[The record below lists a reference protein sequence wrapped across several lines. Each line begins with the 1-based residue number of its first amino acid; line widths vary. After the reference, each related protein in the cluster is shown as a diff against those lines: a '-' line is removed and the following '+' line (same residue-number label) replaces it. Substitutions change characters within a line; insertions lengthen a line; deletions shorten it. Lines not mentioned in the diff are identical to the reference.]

1 MSSIDLAA
9 CRGPFRRGPPGPEGP
24 LAAAS
29 TASLGPPLMLPR
41 LIIAAFVV
49 VLVGFG
55 VFLATWD
62 MPPPSATVERTLSND
77 RLRP

>member
-1 MSSIDLAA
+1 MGLI
-9 CRGPFRRGPPGPEGP
+9 
-24 LAAAS
+24 
-29 TASLGPPLMLPR
+29 PR
-41 LIIAAFVV
+41 IIIAGFVI

-62 MPPPSATVERTLSND
+62 

>member
-1 MSSIDLAA
+1 MGL
-9 CRGPFRRGPPGPEGP
+9 
-24 LAAAS
+24 
-29 TASLGPPLMLPR
+29 LPR
-41 LIIAAFVV
+41 IIIAGFII

-62 MPPPSATVERTLSND
+62 MPPPTAAVDKVLPND

>member
-1 MSSIDLAA
+1 MSFMGL
-9 CRGPFRRGPPGPEGP
+9 
-24 LAAAS
+24 
-29 TASLGPPLMLPR
+29 LPR
-41 LIIAAFVV
+41 LVIAAFVI

-62 MPPPSATVERTLSND
+62 MPPPSATVERTLPND